1 MIAFLF
7 IIISTQ
13 GAQLIEMESGTETFV
28 GKDSPLYQ
36 DYDHLY
42 QSIFQTQ
49 SIVVMVEGN
58 DVRSA
63 DLMKAV
69 DRLEHQIGATDGVIE
84 TTSPASLIKMIN
96 YQMTGRNELPETDEE
111 IKAIID
117 GNPDI
122 FGQIIP
128 DNTHMLIS
136 VVMAGSAS
144 EKTQEDILTATEDA
158 VSLSDFPPSYS
169 IIVTGDPAFSISM
182 NYEMNSSMGVL
193 LGLSAIFMLIVLL
206 VVFKHVRWCILPLPV
221 VLLGIVYTF
230 GAMGYIGIS
239 MSMVTMSAFP
249 ILIGV
254 GIDYAIQFHNRLEEE
269 IMDKGNKTRAVIET
283 IKHTGPAVLIAL
295 VMTALGF
302 FSLFTS
308 SVPMI
313 QDFGKLLLVGIIM
326 CYLASIFVGVVT
338 LSIFDSYSNRNPLRK
353 IAKKIKPSNPEKKEK
368 PEGESESDR
377 LIGRILQKTTG
388 LTIKYDVIVLGIA
401 CLLCFGGLYLDQ
413 SVPIQTDVQTFVPQD
428 MPALVDLRHMG
439 DIMGGT
445 DELNLI
451 IKVED
456 TTNPD
461 VLKWMDQFSEHEV
474 ASNGH
479 IYSASSIVDLVKGY
493 NEGVIPDTSQ
503 EIEDIYSEIPEA
515 QKDRYMYG
523 KNMLLLNFNIGNA
536 VADIKVTGIQELTD
550 IVEQDMQWMPAPPG
564 TDVTITGNNVVFTEV
579 ITALTS
585 GRVAMTFLGLVLV
598 LIGLLV
604 VYRDWVKALVPVIPM
619 VIVIGWSGGVMST
632 LNIAY
637 TPLTATLGALILGV
651 GSEYAILMMER
662 YFEEKDKG
670 LHPMEAINTAS
681 SKIGSAIVA
690 SGATTVFGF
699 MALLAS
705 PFPMI
710 SDFGMVTV
718 IDIVLALLAT
728 FVVFPPLM
736 VLLDTWRDKRKGD
749 KAAEKQTEIKKQIQ
763 GAEI

>member
-1 MIAFLF
+1 MVAFLC
-7 IIISTQ
+7 IIISMQ
-13 GAQLIEMESGTETFV
+13 GAQLIEMQSGTETFV

-42 QSIFQTQ
+42 QNIFQTQ

-58 DVRSA
+58 DVRNA
-63 DLMKAV
+63 DLMEAV
-69 DRLEHQIGATDGVIE
+69 DRLETQLGATDGVIE
-84 TTSPASLIKMIN
+84 TTSPASLIKTVN
-96 YQMTGRNELPETDEE
+96 YKITGRYELPETDGE

-117 GNPDI
+117 GNPAI
-122 FGQIIP
+122 FSQIIP

-144 EKTQEDILTATEDA
+144 DKAQEDILTATEEA
-158 VSLSDFPPSYS
+158 VSVSEFPPSYN
-169 IIVTGDPAFSISM
+169 IIVTGDPAFNISM
-182 NYEMNSSMGVL
+182 NYEMNSSMGIL
-193 LGLSAIFMLIVLL
+193 LGLSAIFMVIVLL
-206 VVFKHVRWCILPLPV
+206 LVFRHVRWCLLPLPV

-230 GAMGYIGIS
+230 GAMGYVGIP
-239 MSMVTMSAFP
+239 MSMVSMSAFP

-269 IMDKGNKTRAVIET
+269 LVDKGNKTRAVIET

-295 VMTALGF
+295 AMTALGF

-308 SVPMI
+308 TVPMI
-313 QDFGKLLLVGIIM
+313 QDFGKLLLIGIIM

-338 LSIFDSYSNRNPLRK
+338 LSIFDSYSDRNPLRK
-353 IAKKIKPSNPEKKEK
+353 IAKKIKPSSTEKKK
-368 PEGESESDR
+368 KAEGESESDR
-377 LIGRILQKTTG
+377 LIGRILQKTTD

-439 DIMGGT
+439 DIMGGS

-456 TTNPD
+456 VSNPD
-461 VLKWMDQFSEHEV
+461 VLKWIDQFSEHEV
-474 ASNGH
+474 SSNAH
-479 IYSASSIVDLVKGY
+479 IYSASSIVSLVKERNG
-493 NEGVIPDTSQ
+493 GVIPDTSQ
-503 EIEDIYSEIPEA
+503 EIKNIYSEIPEL

-536 VADIKVTGIQELTD
+536 VADIKLTGIKELTN
-550 IVEQDMQWMPAPPG
+550 IVKQDMQWMPAPPG
-564 TDVTITGNNVVFTEV
+564 TTVTITGNSVVFMEV

-585 GRVAMTFLGLVLV
+585 GRVAMTFLGLILV
-598 LIGLLV
+598 LAGLYV

-619 VIVIGWSGGVMST
+619 IIVIGWSGGVMSY
-632 LNIAY
+632 LNISY

-670 LHPMEAINTAS
+670 RSPMEAIHMTSA
-681 SKIGSAIVA
+681 KIGSAIVA

-718 IDIVLALLAT
+718 IDVVLALLAT
-728 FVVFPPLM
+728 FVVFPPLII
-736 VLLDTWRDKRKGD
+736 VLDTWRDRRKGLRTP
-749 KAAEKQTEIKKQIQ
+749 EKEIETKKQIQ
-763 GAEI
+763 GADI

>member
-1 MIAFLF
+1 MK
-7 IIISTQ
+7 
-13 GAQLIEMESGTETFV
+13 SGTETFV

-42 QSIFQTQ
+42 QNIFQTQ
-49 SIVVMVEGN
+49 SIVVMVEGK

-63 DLMKAV
+63 DLMQAV
-69 DRLEHQIGATDGVIE
+69 DRLEHQLGATNGVIE
-84 TTSPASLIKMIN
+84 TTSPASLIKQVN
-96 YQMTGRNELPETDEE
+96 YQMTGRYELPETDEE

-117 GNPDI
+117 GNPAV

-144 EKTQEDILTATEDA
+144 DTMQEDLVTATKDA
-158 VSLSDFPPSYS
+158 VSFADFPPSYNT
-169 IIVTGDPAFSISM
+169 IVTGDPAFNIDM
-182 NYEMNSSMGVL
+182 NYEMNSSMGIL
-193 LGLSAIFMLIVLL
+193 LGLSAVFMAIVLL
-206 VVFKHVRWCILPLPV
+206 LVFRHVRWCLLPLPV

-230 GAMGYIGIS
+230 GAMGYVGIP
-239 MSMVTMSAFP
+239 MSMVSMSAFP

-269 IMDKGNKTRAVIET
+269 LVDKGNKTRAVIET
-283 IKHTGPAVLIAL
+283 VKHTGPAVLIAL
-295 VMTALGF
+295 AMTALGF

-308 SVPMI
+308 TVPMI
-313 QDFGKLLLVGIIM
+313 QDFGKLLLIGIIM

-338 LSIFDSYSNRNPLRK
+338 LSLFDSYSDKNPLRK
-353 IAKKIKPSNPEKKEK
+353 IVNKIKPSKPEKKKKSGE
-368 PEGESESDR
+368 ESESDR
-377 LIGRILQKTTG
+377 LIGRILQKTTDA
-388 LTIKYDVIVLGIA
+388 TIKYDVLVLGLA

-428 MPALVDLRHMG
+428 MPSLVDLKHMG

-456 TTNPD
+456 TANPD

-474 ASNGH
+474 SSNSH
-479 IYSASSIVDLVKGY
+479 IYSASSIVDLVKTY
-493 NEGVIPDTSQ
+493 NNGVIPDTSQ
-503 EIEDIYSEIPEA
+503 EIQNVYSEIPEA

-536 VADIKVTGIQELTD
+536 VADIKLTGIEELTN
-550 IVEQDMQWMPAPPG
+550 IVKEDMQWMPAPPG
-564 TDVTITGNNVVFTEV
+564 TTVTITGNSVVFMEV

-585 GRVAMTFLGLVLV
+585 GRVAMTFLGLLLV
-598 LIGLLV
+598 LIGLYV

-619 VIVIGWSGGVMST
+619 VIVIGWSGGVMSY
-632 LNIAY
+632 LNISY

-670 LHPMEAINTAS
+670 LSPMEAIHTAS
-681 SKIGSAIVA
+681 AKIGSAIVA

-710 SDFGMVTV
+710 ADFGKVTV

-736 VLLDTWRDKRKGD
+736 IILDTWRDKRKRARTAD
-749 KAAEKQTEIKKQIQ
+749 KQTDSKKQIK

>member
-1 MIAFLF
+1 MK
-7 IIISTQ
+7 
-13 GAQLIEMESGTETFV
+13 SGTETFV
-28 GKDSPLYQ
+28 GKSSPLYQ
-36 DYDHLY
+36 DFDHLY
-42 QSIFQTQ
+42 QNIFQTQ

-58 DVRSA
+58 DVKSA

-69 DRLEHQIGATDGVIE
+69 DRLEHQIQATDGVIE
-84 TTSPASLIKMIN
+84 TTSPASLIKTVNQKI
-96 YQMTGRNELPETDEE
+96 TGRYELPKTDEE
-111 IKAIID
+111 IKTIID
-117 GNPDI
+117 GNPAI

-128 DNTHMLIS
+128 DNNHMLIS
-136 VVMAGSAS
+136 VVIPGSAS
-144 EKTQEDILTATEDA
+144 DKTQQDILTATEDA
-158 VSLSDFPPSYS
+158 VPFAEFPPSYN

-182 NYEMNSSMGVL
+182 NKEMNSSMGIL
-193 LGLSAIFMLIVLL
+193 LGLSAVFMVIVLL
-206 VVFKHVRWCILPLPV
+206 LVFRHVRWCLLPLPV

-230 GAMGYIGIS
+230 GAMGYVGIP
-239 MSMVTMSAFP
+239 MSMVSMSAFP

-269 IMDKGNKTRAVIET
+269 LQDKGNKTRAVIET

-308 SVPMI
+308 TVPMI
-313 QDFGKLLLVGIIM
+313 QDFGKLLMIGIVM
-326 CYLASIFVGVVT
+326 CYLSSIFVGVVT
-338 LSIFDSYSNRNPLRK
+338 LSLFDSYADKNPLKK
-353 IAKKIKPSNPEKKEK
+353 ITNKIKPADSGKKKK
-368 PEGESESDR
+368 PGENGSDR
-377 LIGRILQKTTG
+377 LIGRALQKTTA
-388 LTIKYDVIVLGIA
+388 LTIKYDVVVLGVA

-413 SVPIQTDVQTFVPQD
+413 SVPIQTDVQTFVPQE
-428 MPALVDLRHMG
+428 MPALLDLNHMG
-439 DIMGGT
+439 DVMGGS

-456 TTNPD
+456 TANPD
-461 VLKWMDQFSEHEV
+461 VLKWIDKFSEHEV
-474 ASNGH
+474 ATSSH
-479 IYSASSIVDLVKGY
+479 IHSASSIVSLVKERNG
-493 NEGVIPDTSQ
+493 GVIPDTSQ
-503 EIEDIYSEIPEA
+503 EIENIYSGIPEV

-536 VADIKVTGIQELTD
+536 VADIKVTGIKELTN
-550 IVEQDMQWMPAPPG
+550 IVKQDMQWMPAPPG
-564 TDVTITGNNVVFTEV
+564 TAVTITGNSVIFIEV

-598 LIGLLV
+598 LAGLYV

-619 VIVIGWSGGVMST
+619 VIVIGWSGGVMSY
-632 LNIAY
+632 LNISY

-670 LHPMEAINTAS
+670 QSPMEAIHMAS

-710 SDFGMVTV
+710 ADFGMVTV
-718 IDIVLALLAT
+718 IDVVLALLAT
-728 FVVFPPLM
+728 FVVFPPLIII
-736 VLLDTWRDKRKGD
+736 LDTWRDKRKELRT
-749 KAAEKQTEIKKQIQ
+749 AEKETKEQIK